1 MDLPDPIV
9 VEGILHA
16 RGCPWPRPHVV
27 TTTGSTNADAL
38 ESLKSGADTGL
49 CVVAGEQTAGRGR
62 RGRSWVSDP
71 GAGLWSS
78 TVVRG
83 YPRPARLP
91 LLASLA
97 VVDAAVQIGGPV
109 VQVKWPNDVLADD
122 GRKLA
127 GILVEVAAREAGVGF
142 TDSAVDGSGVGAVVG
157 IGINMDHAEESLPA
171 PGATSWRIAH
181 SVVPNRSTLL
191 AELLVALN
199 KRLTTEWSR
208 SLADYRRWCCTLGT
222 GVVIDL
228 PGGDRI
234 EGRALD
240 VDDEGHLLVDDGE
253 SPRTIVAGDV
263 VHATIRT

>member
-1 MDLPDPIV
+1 MDLPDPVV
-9 VEGILHA
+9 VEGILRA

-27 TTTGSTNADAL
+27 ATTGSTNADAL
-38 ESLKSGADTGL
+38 ESLTSGADTGL

-78 TVVRG
+78 TVVRD
-83 YPRPARLP
+83 YPQPARLP

-97 VVDAAVQIGGPV
+97 VVDAAAQIGGPV
-109 VQVKWPNDVLADD
+109 VHVKWPNDVLADD

-127 GILVEVAAREAGVGF
+127 GILVEAAAREPGVG
-142 TDSAVDGSGVGAVVG
+142 SADGTAAVAGAVVG
-157 IGINMDHAEESLPA
+157 IGINMGHAEESLPA

-181 SVVPNRSTLL
+181 SVVPDRNTLL

-199 KRLTTEWSR
+199 NRLTTEWSR
-208 SLADYRRWCCTLGT
+208 SLADYRRWCRTLGT
-222 GVVIDL
+222 GVEIDL
-228 PGGDRI
+228 PGGNRI
-234 EGRALD
+234 EGQALD

-253 SPRTIVAGDV
+253 SPQTIVAGDV

>member
-1 MDLPDPIV
+1 MDLPDPAV
-9 VEGILHA
+9 VEGILRA
-16 RGCPWPRPHVV
+16 RGCWWPRPHVV

-78 TVVRG
+78 TVVRD
-83 YPRPARLP
+83 YPQPARLP

-109 VQVKWPNDVLADD
+109 VHVKWPNDVLADD

-127 GILVEVAAREAGVGF
+127 GILVEAAAREPSVGSAAGG
-142 TDSAVDGSGVGAVVG
+142 AAVVG
-157 IGINMDHAEESLPA
+157 IGINVNHPEESLPA

-181 SVVPNRSTLL
+181 SVVPDRSTLL

-199 KRLTTEWSR
+199 NRLTTEWSR
-208 SLADYRRWCCTLGT
+208 CLTDYRRWCRTLGT

-228 PGGDRI
+228 PGGNRI